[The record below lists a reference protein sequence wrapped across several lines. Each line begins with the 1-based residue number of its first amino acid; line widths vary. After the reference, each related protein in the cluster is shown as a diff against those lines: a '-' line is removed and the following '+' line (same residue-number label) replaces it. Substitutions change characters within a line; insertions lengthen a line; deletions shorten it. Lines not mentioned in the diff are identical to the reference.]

1 LSPHQMENN
10 VPKNSSNRGLRV
22 ESRPFLAY
30 DNRARGARRAYRIRG
45 GAWRDEPH
53 AKSLGIL
60 DGGVDILLCVSE
72 NGVANL
78 LALVQTSI
86 LVPNDVHRGPV
97 AKFLKIELPLTGDR
111 DNKLVRQASANSL
124 KLASLAMQRLG
135 PAIKKFVAEHARA
148 S

>member
-1 LSPHQMENN
+1 MPN
-10 VPKNSSNRGLRV
+10 NSSNRGLRV

-30 DNRARGARRAYRIRG
+30 DNRARGACRAYRVCG

-86 LVPNDVHRGPV
+86 LVRNDASRGPV

-111 DNKLVRQASANSL
+111 DNTLVRQASANSL
-124 KLASLAMQRLG
+124 KLGSLAMQRLG

>member
-1 LSPHQMENN
+1 MSSKP
-10 VPKNSSNRGLRV
+10 SNRGLRV
-22 ESRPFLAY
+22 ESRPLLVY
-30 DNRARGARRAYRIRG
+30 DNRTRGARRAYRIRG
-45 GAWRDEPH
+45 GSWRDEPH

-60 DGGVDILLCVSE
+60 DDGIEVLLCVNE
-72 NGVANL
+72 NGVAKL

-86 LVPNDVHRGPV
+86 LVPNDARRGPV
-97 AKFLKIELPLTGDR
+97 AKFLKIELPLTSDR